1 MSALILPVLYGFIMF
16 ALGVIS
22 GRLLR
27 SYKTIGRF
35 CINNGD
41 PKKPAF
47 WLELD
52 YDLDTIE
59 RQKTIGFK
67 VNYHTESHPTSL

>member
-1 MSALILPVLYGFIMF
+1 MGALVLPMLYGFIMF
-16 ALGVIS
+16 ALGVIT

-27 SYKTIGRF
+27 SYKKIGRF
-35 CINNGD
+35 KINDGD
-41 PKKPAF
+41 PEKPAF

-59 RQKTIGFK
+59 RQKTIGFQVK
-67 VNYHTESHPTSL
+67 HHTTTSTSL